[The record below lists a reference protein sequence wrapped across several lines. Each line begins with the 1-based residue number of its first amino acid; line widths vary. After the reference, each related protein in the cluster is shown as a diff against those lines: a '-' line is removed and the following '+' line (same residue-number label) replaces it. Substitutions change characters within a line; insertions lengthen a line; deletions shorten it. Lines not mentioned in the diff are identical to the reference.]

1 VALGASVRAVIAAW
15 RALPA
20 RQRLMLAGLAVLLVL
35 VQVKQPYPAT
45 APLHHLQTLALLLA
59 APFLL
64 RRFPLSDAALA
75 CIVAF
80 LVLHTVGGRYTYT
93 NVPYDAVA
101 SAITGHS
108 VSETFGFARNH
119 YDRLVHFAYGA
130 LAVLPVREAL
140 VHHSGIGRRTAL
152 YIAVE
157 SVLAV
162 SALYEIF
169 EWLLTLTMEGSLATA
184 YNGQQGDLWDA
195 QKDMALAALG
205 ALLAAG
211 ALALRRK
218 RNDGRDEGRLRL
230 RADPLHGPGRE

>member
-1 VALGASVRAVIAAW
+1 MRPVTAAW
-15 RALPA
+15 QALSP

-35 VQVKQPYPAT
+35 VQVKQPYPAV
-45 APLHHLQTLALLLA
+45 APLHHLPTLALVLA

-64 RRFPLSDAALA
+64 RRHPLSDPALA
-75 CIVAF
+75 CIVLF
-80 LVLHTVGGRYTYT
+80 LVLHTIGGRYTYA

-101 SAITGHS
+101 SAIAGHS
-108 VSETFGFARNH
+108 LSEIFGFTRNH
-119 YDRLVHFAYGA
+119 YDRLVHFAYGL

-140 VHHSGIGRRTAL
+140 ARHAGLERRTAL
-152 YIAVE
+152 YIAAE

-169 EWLLTLTMEGSLATA
+169 EWLLTLTMEGTLATA

-195 QKDMALAALG
+195 QKDMALAGLG

-211 ALALRRK
+211 ALAMRRSH
-218 RNDGRDEGRLRL
+218 D
-230 RADPLHGPGRE
+230 

>member
-1 VALGASVRAVIAAW
+1 VRPLIAAW

-20 RQRLMLAGLAVLLVL
+20 RQRAMLAGLAILLAL
-35 VQVKQPYPAT
+35 VQVKQPFPAT
-45 APLHHLQTLALLLA
+45 APLHHLPTLVLLFA
-59 APFLL
+59 APLLL
-64 RRFPLSDAALA
+64 RRRPLSNAALG
-75 CIVAF
+75 CIVLF
-80 LVLHTVGGRYTYT
+80 LVLHTIGGRWTYT
-93 NVPYDAVA
+93 NVPYDSFARAV
-101 SAITGHS
+101 TGGT
-108 VSETFGFARNH
+108 VSELFGFTRNH
-119 YDRLVHFAYGA
+119 YDRLVHFGYGL

-140 VHHSGIGRRTAL
+140 IRHAGLGPRPSL

-169 EWLLTLTMEGSLATA
+169 EWLLTLTMEGSVATA

-211 ALALRRK
+211 ALAMRR
-218 RNDGRDEGRLRL
+218 RHD
-230 RADPLHGPGRE
+230 

>member
-1 VALGASVRAVIAAW
+1 VKGAW

-20 RQRLMLAGLAVLLVL
+20 RQRALLAGLALLLVL
-35 VQVKQPYPAT
+35 VQVKQPFPAT
-45 APLHHLQTLALLLA
+45 APLHHLPTLALLLA

-64 RRFPLSDAALA
+64 RRRPLSDSALA
-75 CIVAF
+75 CIVLF
-80 LVLHTVGGRYTYT
+80 FVLHTIGGRYTYT
-93 NVPYDAVA
+93 NVPYDAWTRA
-101 SAITGHS
+101 LSGQAL
-108 VSETFGFARNH
+108 SEMFGWSRNH
-119 YDRLVHFAYGA
+119 YDRLVHLGYGL
-130 LAVLPVREAL
+130 LAILPVYEAL
-140 VHHSGIGRRTAL
+140 QRHAGLRPRLSL

-211 ALALRRK
+211 ALATRR
-218 RNDGRDEGRLRL
+218 RND
-230 RADPLHGPGRE
+230 

>member
-1 VALGASVRAVIAAW
+1 
-15 RALPA
+15 
-20 RQRLMLAGLAVLLVL
+20 MLAGLAALLLLV
-35 VQVKQPYPAT
+35 QIDQPYPAV
-45 APLHHLQTLALLLA
+45 APLHHLPTLALLLA

-64 RRFPLSDAALA
+64 RRRPLSDRALA
-75 CIVAF
+75 CIVLFFA
-80 LVLHTVGGRYTYT
+80 LHTIGGRYTYT
-93 NVPYDAVA
+93 NVPYDAWA
-101 SAITGHS
+101 QALSGHTLG
-108 VSETFGFARNH
+108 EAFGWSRNH
-119 YDRLVHFAYGA
+119 YDRLVHFGYGA
-130 LAVLPVREAL
+130 LAILPVSEAL
-140 VHHSGIGRRTAL
+140 QRHAGVPPRLSL

-169 EWLLTLTMEGSLATA
+169 EWLLTLTMEGAVATA

-211 ALALRRK
+211 ALAMRR

-230 RADPLHGPGRE
+230 RADPLHGADQE

>member
-1 VALGASVRAVIAAW
+1 MPALMTVW

-20 RQRLMLAGLAVLLVL
+20 RQRAMLAGLALLLVL
-35 VQVKQPYPAT
+35 VQVKQPFSAT
-45 APLHHLQTLALLLA
+45 APLHHLPTLALLLA

-64 RRFPLSDAALA
+64 RRRPLSDAALA
-75 CIVAF
+75 CIVLF
-80 LVLHTVGGRYTYT
+80 FVLHTIGGRYTYT
-93 NVPYDAVA
+93 NVPYDAWTRA
-101 SAITGHS
+101 LSGQTL
-108 VSETFGFARNH
+108 SEAFGWSRNH
-119 YDRLVHFAYGA
+119 YDRLVHFGYGV
-130 LAVLPVREAL
+130 LAMLPVREAL
-140 VHHSGIGRRTAL
+140 QRHAGLRPRLSL

-195 QKDMALAALG
+195 QKDMALAGLG

-211 ALALRRK
+211 TLAVTGRRK
-218 RNDGRDEGRLRL
+218 QHD
-230 RADPLHGPGRE
+230 